1 MAHACLLLSVHVSC
15 SHGTQ
20 TPESPLQSM
29 TFSVLTLEVQVQGAS
44 RWGFSQG
51 LSSCL
56 AQSSLVAASSTQAM
70 PPVPLSHPNTGQTG
84 SPPPNHLV
92 PKLIFKYGYIL
103 KYQMAALARPFLACF
118 ICLPVG
124 HASSSL
130 LCQSNPQFLQFPVSF
145 PLKNL
150 KSYEKHL
157 NIKLTFIS
165 TMCPGLGRRPCPHLF
180 HQQLSVA
187 LT

>member
-1 MAHACLLLSVHVSC
+1 MSFIISARKLQSRNANSRVTSAKHVIFCPDTGSASARCLQMGLLLGSLFLPRTEQPSC
-15 SHGTQ
+15 CLFHPSHASGASFSSHG
-20 TPESPLQSM
+20 
-29 TFSVLTLEVQVQGAS
+29 
-44 RWGFSQG
+44 
-51 LSSCL
+51 
-56 AQSSLVAASSTQAM
+56 
-70 PPVPLSHPNTGQTG
+70 NTGQTG

-103 KYQMAALARPFLACF
+103 KYRRAALARPFLACF

-130 LCQSNPQFLQFPVSF
+130 LRQSNPQFLQFPVSF

-165 TMCPGLGRRPCPHLF
+165 TMCPGLGRRPCPHPF